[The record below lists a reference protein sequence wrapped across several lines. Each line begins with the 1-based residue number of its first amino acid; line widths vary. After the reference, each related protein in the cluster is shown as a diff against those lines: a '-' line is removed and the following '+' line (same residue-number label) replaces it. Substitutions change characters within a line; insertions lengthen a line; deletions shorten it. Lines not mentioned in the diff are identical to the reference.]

1 AADALDHATEPV
13 IGPRDLNPANV
24 VVTPDQRVKVLDF
37 GLSQRV
43 WHEGAAYSATRP
55 ATKAGV
61 AGTIAYMAPEAL
73 RGAPADA
80 RCDIWA
86 LGVIVYELATGAPP
100 FDGHTEFELS
110 SRILHEP
117 PPEPPAFVPAGIRAI
132 INRCLAKNPD
142 ERFQHAA
149 DVRTAFRELS
159 SDRARSA
166 AGSAGYGPRWLVGTV
181 LLVLL
186 AAGVVLGPMRSM
198 LSRNL

>member
-1 AADALDHATEPV
+1 AACPGPSP
-13 IGPRDLNPANV
+13 GPR
-24 VVTPDQRVKVLDF
+24 
-37 GLSQRV
+37 
-43 WHEGAAYSATRP
+43 
-55 ATKAGV
+55 AGR
-61 AGTIAYMAPEAL
+61 GGRTAYMP
-73 RGAPADA
+73 RGARGAPPADA

-86 LGVIVYELATGAPP
+86 LGVIVYEMATGAPP

-117 PPEPPAFVPAGIRAI
+117 PPEPPALVPAGLRAI

>member
-43 WHEGAAYSATRP
+43 GHEGAAYSATRP

-61 AGTIAYMAPEAL
+61 AGTIAYMAPEVL

-86 LGVIVYELATGAPP
+86 LGVVVYEMATGAPP

-110 SRILHEP
+110 SKILHESA
-117 PPEPPAFVPAGIRAI
+117 PEPPASVPAGIRAVL
-132 INRCLAKNPD
+132 NRCLAKSPD
-142 ERFQHAA
+142 ERFQHAK
-149 DVRTAFRELS
+149 DVRAAFREMS
-159 SDRARSA
+159 TDRVPAAARRSA
-166 AGSAGYGPRWLVGTV
+166 PLGRRRLMGAAV
-181 LLVLL
+181 LLLL
-186 AAGVVLGPMRSM
+186 GTGILLGLVRA
-198 LSRNL
+198 